1 MKMRAIF
8 NTFCVVCLFCL
19 CMELPTAAQEATLPS
34 SSLPSAA
41 AVAVTPLSGVPSTTQ
56 IKSNILKQKIRALNS
71 QIQIAQ
77 TCISEASRS
86 NVLFDAAGNRNP
98 VPSTDI
104 VNCSRTLEALLRQ
117 LASLNGQTTA
127 VAQDAQREAAFL
139 QTQQKQKTLQA
150 QTSAQQKRRR
160 VRGRAL

>member
-1 MKMRAIF
+1 MKMRAILKA
-8 NTFCVVCLFCL
+8 FCIVCFFGLF
-19 CMELPTAAQEATLPS
+19 MALPTAAPQATLPS
-34 SSLPSAA
+34 TAQPSAA

-71 QIQIAQ
+71 QIQVAKRCIAD
-77 TCISEASRS
+77 ASRT
-86 NVLFDAAGNRNP
+86 NVLFDAAGNRNI

-139 QTQQKQKTLQA
+139 QTQQKQQTSQA
-150 QTSAQQKRRR
+150 QLSAQKKKLRR
-160 VRGRAL
+160 GKAF

>member
-1 MKMRAIF
+1 MKMRAIL
-8 NTFCVVCLFCL
+8 NAFCIVCFFGL
-19 CMELPTAAQEATLPS
+19 CMALPTAAQQATIPS
-34 SSLPSAA
+34 SAVPSAK

-71 QIQIAQ
+71 QIQVAKN
-77 TCISEASRS
+77 CISYASRS
-86 NVLFDAAGNRNP
+86 NVLFDAAGNRNI

-139 QTQQKQKTLQA
+139 QTQQKQQTSQA
-150 QTSAQQKRRR
+150 QTNAQKKKRKFKK
-160 VRGRAL
+160 AL